1 MEGSI
6 QINARKKEADTDICF
21 HYMHDNKVGKEFRIS
36 LPVGLSG
43 DAVPMAGSVDE
54 G

>member
-6 QINARKKEADTDICF
+6 QINVQKKGVDTDIYF

-36 LPVGLSG
+36 WPVGLSG
-43 DAVPMAGSVDE
+43 DAVPMAGSL
-54 G
+54 

>member
-6 QINARKKEADTDICF
+6 QINTRKKEADMDICF

-36 LPVGLSG
+36 WPVGLSE
-43 DAVPMAGSVDE
+43 DAVPMAGSL
-54 G
+54 